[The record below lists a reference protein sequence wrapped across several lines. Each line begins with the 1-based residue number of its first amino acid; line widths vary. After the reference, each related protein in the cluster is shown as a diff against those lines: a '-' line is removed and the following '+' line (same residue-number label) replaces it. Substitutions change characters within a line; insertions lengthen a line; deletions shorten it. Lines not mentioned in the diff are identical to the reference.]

1 MINQEIADIFDKM
14 ASYIDL
20 MGGKNAFFKS
30 RAFRKAS
37 EVVASL
43 PIDLDNEKFVKH
55 PQMLVAIEGIG
66 NSIAN
71 HIVEYIQYRKIEDY
85 ERFKEE
91 CPVDLEGLSQ
101 VQGLGPKKIL
111 KLYKMLGIKN
121 IDELKEAAE
130 SDKISQL
137 DGFGEKSQQN
147 ILESISFAI
156 TNKDRKPY
164 FLVEPIVKEY
174 IDYMKSD
181 PNLKKIDVLGSFRR
195 RKDMIGDIDFLVI
208 SDNPSKTM
216 EHFRN
221 FKNIEKILGSGDT
234 KSSVWLSS
242 KIQADIRVVPED
254 SWGAASQYF
263 TGNKDH
269 NVKLRN
275 IAISKGFKLSEY
287 SLSNRKTNEVIESK
301 SEEQIYEKIGLQYV
315 IPELRENNGE
325 VELAIKNNL
334 PQVVENSDIT
344 GDLHTHTTYS
354 DGTSSIIDMVNA
366 AKSKG
371 YEYIGISDHLGLTIA
386 GGIPKD
392 QFKTYLSA
400 LRNADSDIDGIKIYA
415 GAECEVNK
423 EGEYVYP
430 EELLAELDYVIAG
443 VHLAT
448 KMDPDAMTKRLEKI
462 IKNPLT
468 KIIAHPT
475 GRILGQRPSY
485 EYDYEY
491 IFELCAKQNVILEIN
506 SDPHRLDLNDSLV
519 RTALKF
525 NCKIAINTDAHS
537 IEALDNIRYGVN
549 IARRG
554 WLTPRNLFKPSF

>member
-43 PIDLDNEKFVKH
+43 PIDLDDEKFVKH
-55 PQMLVAIEGIG
+55 PQMLVAMEGIG
-66 NSIAN
+66 TSIAN
-71 HIVEYIQYRKIEDY
+71 HIVEYIQNRRIEDY
-85 ERFKEE
+85 ERFKKE
-91 CPVDLEGLSQ
+91 CPVDLEGLLQ

-111 KLYKMLGIKN
+111 KLYKTLDVKN
-121 IDELKEAAE
+121 LEELKEAAE
-130 SDKISQL
+130 TGKIAQL

-164 FLVEPIVKEY
+164 FLVEPIVNGY
-174 IDYMKSD
+174 IEYMKTD
-181 PNLKKIDVLGSFRR
+181 PNLVKIEALGSFRR

-208 SDNPSKTM
+208 SLNSEKTM
-216 EHFRN
+216 EYFRN
-221 FKNIEKILGSGDT
+221 YSQVDKVLGSGDT
-234 KSSVWLSS
+234 KSSVWLKS
-242 KIQADIRVVPED
+242 KIQADIRVVPEN

-275 IAISKGFKLSEY
+275 IAISKGYKLSEY
-287 SLSNRKTNEVIESK
+287 SLSDRKTNEIIESK
-301 SEEQIYEKIGLQYV
+301 SEKHIYEKIGLEYV

-325 VELAIKNNL
+325 VELAVKKNL
-334 PQVVENSDIT
+334 PKVIELSDIT
-344 GDLHTHTTYS
+344 GDLHTHTQYS
-354 DGTSSIIDMVNA
+354 DGNNSILEMVNA
-366 AKSKG
+366 AKTKG
-371 YEYIGISDHLGLTIA
+371 YEYIGISDHLGLAIA
-386 GGIPKD
+386 GGIPKEN
-392 QFKTYLSA
+392 FKKYLTDI
-400 LRNADSDIDGIKIYA
+400 RNADSEIDGIKIYA

-423 EGEYVYP
+423 DGEYAYP
-430 EELLAELDYVIAG
+430 EEFLAELDYVIAG
-443 VHLAT
+443 VHLGT
-448 KMDPDAMTKRLEKI
+448 KMDPDSMTKRLENV

-506 SDPHRLDLNDSLV
+506 SDPHRLDLNDKLV
-519 RTALKF
+519 RTALRF

-537 IEALDNIRYGVN
+537 IEGLDNMRYGVN
-549 IARRG
+549 IAKRG
-554 WLTPRNLFKPSF
+554 WLTKNNLFKPSF